1 MKKLFNKINWQ
12 PVFTLFGIFVVL
24 SLTFFVIFT
33 QNKKLEAVVRENIM
47 LQTTIDSC
55 MQSNQE
61 EHITNTR
68 YEITLEIF
76 REVNPKGA
84 EQFEQIMSHRT
95 E

>member
-1 MKKLFNKINWQ
+1 MKKLFNKINWE
-12 PVFTLFGIFVVL
+12 PV
-24 SLTFFVIFT
+24 FVIFGILT
-33 QNKKLEAVVRENIM
+33 ISFLNYVILKQNKELTTIKEQNIV

-55 MQSNQE
+55 MNSNTE

-76 REVNPKGA
+76 REVNPKA
-84 EQFEQIMSHRT
+84 ADQFEEIMSHRT